1 MNVLS
6 PTTPMMIKKKTKD
19 TKRKNVART
28 SVIMMTHPLCCQG
41 EPCTERTESVPTT
54 IPADAMKLPINGL
67 TMSGEFYPHSH
78 HYIVADSL

>member
-28 SVIMMTHPLCCQG
+28 SVIMMTHPLCSQG
-41 EPCTERTESVPTT
+41 KP
-54 IPADAMKLPINGL
+54 
-67 TMSGEFYPHSH
+67 
-78 HYIVADSL
+78 